1 MAASVKYFDTAKMA
15 HGRATTGVTATDG
28 SSASTTAFTWYN
40 TAPSGDWMLTKI
52 IFSSTSA
59 TGVGNPADSLLHIF
73 VAATPA
79 SDERLL
85 RTIDIGDPAVGST
98 TVSGWQLE
106 VNFGPEFVFP
116 STVLP
121 RFSISVTPTAGNI
134 DAVLFAQAA

>member
-1 MAASVKYFDTAKMA
+1 MAASVKYFDTAKIA

-28 SSASTTAFTWYN
+28 SGTGSTFTWYN

-73 VAATPA
+73 VDDGTT
-79 SDERLL
+79 SRLI
-85 RTIDIGDPAVGST
+85 RTVDIGDPAVGST

-121 RFSISVTPTAGNI
+121 EFTISVTPTAGNI

>member
-1 MAASVKYFDTAKMA
+1 MAASVKYFDTAKIA

-28 SSASTTAFTWYN
+28 SGTGSTFTWYN
-40 TAPSGDWMLTKI
+40 TAPTGDWMLTKI

-73 VAATPA
+73 VDDGST
-79 SDERLL
+79 SRII

-121 RFSISVTPTAGNI
+121 EFTISVTPTAGNI